1 MYLDHEKIDSKSL
14 VTRTFNSGIFLYLEE
29 GVRSGGPLFE
39 VLSQDVGQ
47 VSQVLQQD
55 NDASEA
61 KKTKVSFLY
70 DC

>member
-1 MYLDHEKIDSKSL
+1 MRCSYLMKKL
-14 VTRTFNSGIFLYLEE
+14 VVKVLWHCPFKRGIFLYLEE
-29 GVRSGGPLFE
+29 GVGSGGPLLE

-61 KKTKVSFLY
+61 KKQK
-70 DC
+70 